1 MMSVGIKVS
10 AVVLLGAV
18 VILAL
23 MTGILARQRRREL
36 KEARRD
42 NRARRLW
49 PLRTRKQ
56 CSRSPAAPMQLSPP
70 VTNRTSRAGHTTH
83 RAGLDSRRKQP

>member
-1 MMSVGIKVS
+1 MMSVGINVS

-23 MTGILARQRRREL
+23 MTGILARQRRREF

-56 CSRSPAAPMQLSPP
+56 
-70 VTNRTSRAGHTTH
+70 
-83 RAGLDSRRKQP
+83 